1 MIREHFYFLT
11 DDYCNRYAEYGV
23 MRNKEII
30 DEVSHNR
37 PCFYAIQDDIE
48 KDIFWMIPISSQIEK
63 YEKILDEKLKR
74 YPVYDGLEFGY
85 VRGRYAAF
93 LIQNMCPAREDD
105 IIEEYIDKN
114 NNQPVVISSNAL
126 KSAISKK
133 TKKLVNLTK
142 KGMKVTQTEA
152 YEIYKDLKLKKYEK

>member
-1 MIREHFYFLT
+1 
-11 DDYCNRYAEYGV
+11 

-30 DEVSHNR
+30 DGVSHNR

-114 NNQPVVISSNAL
+114 NNQPVVISRNAL

-133 TKKLVNLTK
+133 AKKLVSLTK

-152 YEIYKDLKLKKYEK
+152 YEIYKDLKIKEYGKE